1 MPNNDINKDKLLYI
15 PKIEPVRNYE
25 SKGQFQDA
33 YIPNWW

>member
-25 SKGQFQDA
+25 SKRSISRCI
-33 YIPNWW
+33 YTY